1 MLLSIFLSATL
12 NQSDHLLHALDV
24 NSPTLPDFIS
34 YISEIFNVYF
44 AKQSVFRDNPT
55 SHTLLNK
62 KEEYEN
68 KNLIYAKKMK
78 NLHHL
83 IMTVNLFIVYPSI
96 VITTWSEHINYL
108 SHMLSLSNYPFSLT
122 PSSIK
127 TAWYNLF
134 TPYS

>member
-24 NSPTLPDFIS
+24 NSPTLTDFIS

-44 AKQSVFRDNPT
+44 AKQSMFRDNPT

-68 KNLIYAKKMK
+68 KNLIYAKKNEK
-78 NLHHL
+78 FTSLDNDSKSIHRLS
-83 IMTVNLFIVYPSI
+83 VYSY
-96 VITTWSEHINYL
+96 NYL
-108 SHMLSLSNYPFSLT
+108 VGTYKLPLPYAISEQLP
-122 PSSIK
+122 I
-127 TAWYNLF
+127 LF
-134 TPYS
+134 NTFLHKNCLI